1 MHQILYYIIIIPLS
15 LLPHFI
21 LYRISDILCVI
32 MKDILRY
39 RKDIIL
45 GNIKRS
51 FPDKTVDQELEI
63 YRNFYRH
70 FCDLLIE
77 NLKGFNITETQ
88 IKSRLKMSNPELVND
103 YFEKGKSIILIGGH
117 YNNWEITAQGCPVY
131 LKHELYAIYK
141 PLKSDFYNNKMRS
154 TRGKFGLHLT
164 PMKLTKKYFELE
176 TKNPK
181 AIIFG
186 SDQSPSNVK
195 NAYWTTFLNQ
205 DTGFLFGAEKYAK
218 DYNYPVIYVHI
229 EKVKRG
235 FYMVNF
241 ELICEDPNSLKHGEI
256 IKLFAEKL
264 EKNIIDRPPYWLW
277 SHHRWKKSKPL

>member
-21 LYRISDILCVI
+21 LYRISDVLCVI

-51 FPDKTVDQELEI
+51 FPDKTVDQQLEI

-77 NLKGFNITETQ
+77 NLKGFTITKTQ

-103 YFEKGKSIILIGGH
+103 YFKKGKSIILIGGH

-256 IKLFAEKL
+256 IELFAEKL

-277 SHHRWKKSKPL
+277 SHHRWKKSKPM

>member
-21 LYRISDILCVI
+21 LYRISDVLCVI
-32 MKDILRY
+32 MKDVLRY

-45 GNIKRS
+45 GNIERS
-51 FPDKTVDQELEI
+51 FPDKTVDQHLEI

-77 NLKGFNITETQ
+77 NLKGFTITKAQ

>member
-1 MHQILYYIIIIPLS
+1 MNQLLYYIIIIPLS

-21 LYRISDILCVI
+21 LYRISDVFCVI

-51 FPDKTVDQELEI
+51 FPDKTVDQQLEI

-77 NLKGFNITETQ
+77 NLKGFTITKTQ
-88 IKSRLKMSNPELVND
+88 IKSRLNMSNPELVND

-117 YNNWEITAQGCPVY
+117 YNNWEVTAQGCPVY

-164 PMKLTKKYFELE
+164 PMKLTKKYFGLE

-241 ELICEDPNSLKHGEI
+241 ELICEDPNTLKHGEI
-256 IKLFAEKL
+256 IELFAEKL

>member
-1 MHQILYYIIIIPLS
+1 M
-15 LLPHFI
+15 
-21 LYRISDILCVI
+21 YRISDVLCVI

-51 FPDKTVDQELEI
+51 FPDKTVDQQLEI

-77 NLKGFNITETQ
+77 NLKGFTITKTQ

-103 YFEKGKSIILIGGH
+103 YFKKGKSIILIGGH

-256 IKLFAEKL
+256 IELFAEKL

-277 SHHRWKKSKPL
+277 SHHRWKKSKPM

>member
-1 MHQILYYIIIIPLS
+1 M
-15 LLPHFI
+15 
-21 LYRISDILCVI
+21 YRISDVLCVI
-32 MKDILRY
+32 MKDVLRY

-45 GNIKRS
+45 GNIERS
-51 FPDKTVDQELEI
+51 FPDKTVDQQLEI

-77 NLKGFNITETQ
+77 NLKGFTITKAQ
-88 IKSRLKMSNPELVND
+88 IKRRLKMSNPELVND

-241 ELICEDPNSLKHGEI
+241 ELICDHPNSLKHGEI
-256 IKLFAEKL
+256 IELFAEKL
-264 EKNIIDRPPYWLW
+264 EKNIIDMPPYWLW

>member
-21 LYRISDILCVI
+21 LYRISDVLCVI
-32 MKDILRY
+32 MKDVLRY
-39 RKDIIL
+39 RKNIIL
-45 GNIKRS
+45 GNIERS
-51 FPDKTVDQELEI
+51 FPDKTVDQQLEI

-77 NLKGFNITETQ
+77 NLKGFTITKAQ
-88 IKSRLKMSNPELVND
+88 IKRRLKMSNPELVND

-241 ELICEDPNSLKHGEI
+241 ELICDHPNSLKHGEI
-256 IKLFAEKL
+256 IELFAEKL
-264 EKNIIDRPPYWLW
+264 EKNIFDMPPYWLW

>member
-1 MHQILYYIIIIPLS
+1 MNQLLYYIIIIPLS

-32 MKDILRY
+32 MKDILSY

-51 FPDKTVDQELEI
+51 FPDKTVDQQLEI

-77 NLKGFNITETQ
+77 NLKGFTITKTQ

>member
-1 MHQILYYIIIIPLS
+1 MHQLLYYLIIIPLS
-15 LLPHFI
+15 LLPYLILYVISDLLCFI
-21 LYRISDILCVI
+21 LKNIF
-32 MKDILRY
+32 KY

-51 FPDKTVDQELEI
+51 FPEKTVDQHLEI
-63 YRNFYRH
+63 YTNFYRH

-77 NLKGFNITETQ
+77 NLKGFTITETQ
-88 IKSRLKMSNPELVND
+88 IKNRLKMSNPELVNE

-141 PLKSDFYNNKMRS
+141 PLKSIFYNNKMRS
-154 TRGKFGLHLT
+154 TRGKFGLRLT
-164 PMKLTKKYFELE
+164 PMKLTKKSFELE
-176 TKNPK
+176 SSIPK

-186 SDQSPSNVK
+186 SDQSPSNAK

-235 FYMVNF
+235 FYNVNF
-241 ELICEDPNSLKHGEI
+241 KLISDNPKSLKHGEI
-256 IKLFAEKL
+256 MELFSKNL
-264 EKNIIDRPPYWLW
+264 EKNIVDMPAYWLW

>member
-1 MHQILYYIIIIPLS
+1 MHQLLYYIIIIPLS
-15 LLPHFI
+15 LLPHFV
-21 LYRISDILCVI
+21 LYKISDLLCVV
-32 MKDILRY
+32 MKDILKY

-51 FPDKTVDQELEI
+51 FPEKTVDQQLKI
-63 YRNFYRH
+63 YANFYRH

-77 NLKGFNITETQ
+77 NLKGFTITKTQ

-117 YNNWEITAQGCPVY
+117 YNNWEITAQGCPIY

-141 PLKSDFYNNKMRS
+141 PLKNDFYNNKMRS
-154 TRGKFGLHLT
+154 TREKFGLYLT

-176 TKNPK
+176 TNNPK

-235 FYMVNF
+235 FYRVNF
-241 ELICEDPNSLKHGEI
+241 ELICESPRSLKHGEI
-256 IKLFAEKL
+256 MELFSEKL
-264 EKNIIDRPPYWLW
+264 EKNIVDIPHYWLW

>member
-1 MHQILYYIIIIPLS
+1 MHQLLYYIIIIPLS
-15 LLPHFI
+15 LLPHFV
-21 LYRISDILCVI
+21 LYKISDLLCVV
-32 MKDILRY
+32 MKDILKY

-51 FPDKTVDQELEI
+51 FPEKTVNQQLEI
-63 YRNFYRH
+63 YANFYRH

-77 NLKGFNITETQ
+77 NLKGFTITKTQ

-117 YNNWEITAQGCPVY
+117 YNNWEITAQGCPIY

-141 PLKSDFYNNKMRS
+141 PLKNDFYNNKMRS
-154 TRGKFGLHLT
+154 TREKFGLYLT

-176 TKNPK
+176 TNNPK

-235 FYMVNF
+235 FYRVNF
-241 ELICEDPNSLKHGEI
+241 ELICESPRSLKHGEI
-256 IKLFAEKL
+256 MELFSEKL
-264 EKNIIDRPPYWLW
+264 EKNIVDIPHNWLW

>member
-1 MHQILYYIIIIPLS
+1 MNQLLYYIIIIPLS

-32 MKDILRY
+32 MKDILSY

-51 FPDKTVDQELEI
+51 FPDKTVDQQLEI

-77 NLKGFNITETQ
+77 NLKGFTITKTQ

-117 YNNWEITAQGCPVY
+117 YNNWEVTAQGCPVY

-195 NAYWTTFLNQ
+195 NAYWTKFLNQ

>member
-1 MHQILYYIIIIPLS
+1 MHQLLYYIIIIPLS
-15 LLPHFI
+15 LLPHFV
-21 LYRISDILCVI
+21 LYKISDLLCVV
-32 MKDILRY
+32 MKDVLKY

-51 FPDKTVDQELEI
+51 FPEKTVDQQLEI
-63 YRNFYRH
+63 YANFYHH

-77 NLKGFNITETQ
+77 NLKGFTITKTQ

-103 YFEKGKSIILIGGH
+103 YFEKGKSVILIGGH
-117 YNNWEITAQGCPVY
+117 YNNWEITAQGCPIY

-141 PLKSDFYNNKMRS
+141 PLKNDFYNNKMRS
-154 TRGKFGLHLT
+154 TREKFGLYLT

-176 TKNPK
+176 TNNPK

-235 FYMVNF
+235 FYRVNF
-241 ELICEDPNSLKHGEI
+241 ELICESPRSLKHGEI
-256 IKLFAEKL
+256 MELFSEKL
-264 EKNIIDRPPYWLW
+264 EKKIVDIPHYWLW

>member
-1 MHQILYYIIIIPLS
+1 MYQILYYIIIIPLS

-21 LYRISDILCVI
+21 LYRISDVLCII

-51 FPDKTVDQELEI
+51 FPDKTVDQQLEI

-77 NLKGFNITETQ
+77 NLKGFTITKTQ

-103 YFEKGKSIILIGGH
+103 YFKKGKSIILIGGH
-117 YNNWEITAQGCPVY
+117 YNNWEVTAQGCPVY

-154 TRGKFGLHLT
+154 TRGKFGLHLI

-241 ELICEDPNSLKHGEI
+241 ELICDDPNSLKHGEI
-256 IKLFAEKL
+256 IELFAEKL
-264 EKNIIDRPPYWLW
+264 EKNIIDSPPYWLW

>member
-21 LYRISDILCVI
+21 LYRISDVLCVI

-51 FPDKTVDQELEI
+51 FPDKTVDQQLEI
-63 YRNFYRH
+63 YNNFYRH

-77 NLKGFNITETQ
+77 NLKGFTITKTQ

-103 YFEKGKSIILIGGH
+103 YFKKGKSIILIGGH
-117 YNNWEITAQGCPVY
+117 YNNWEVTAQGCPVY

-154 TRGKFGLHLT
+154 TRGKFGLHLI

-241 ELICEDPNSLKHGEI
+241 ELICDDPNSLKHGEI
-256 IKLFAEKL
+256 IELFAKKL
-264 EKNIIDRPPYWLW
+264 EKNIVDMPPYWLW

>member
-1 MHQILYYIIIIPLS
+1 MHQLLYYIIIIPLS
-15 LLPHFI
+15 LLPHFV
-21 LYRISDILCVI
+21 LYKISDLLCVV
-32 MKDILRY
+32 MKDILKY

-51 FPDKTVDQELEI
+51 FPEKTVNQQLEI
-63 YRNFYRH
+63 YANFYRH

-77 NLKGFNITETQ
+77 NLKGFTITKTQ
-88 IKSRLKMSNPELVND
+88 IKSRLNMSNPELVND

-117 YNNWEITAQGCPVY
+117 YNNWEITAQGCPIY

-141 PLKSDFYNNKMRS
+141 PLKNDFYNNKMRS
-154 TRGKFGLHLT
+154 TREKFGLYLT

-176 TKNPK
+176 TNNPK

-235 FYMVNF
+235 FYRVNF
-241 ELICEDPNSLKHGEI
+241 ELICESPRSLKHGEI
-256 IKLFAEKL
+256 MELFSEKL
-264 EKNIIDRPPYWLW
+264 EKNIVDIPHNWLW
-277 SHHRWKKSKPL
+277 SHHRWKKSKPM

>member
-1 MHQILYYIIIIPLS
+1 MNQLLYYIIIIPLS

-21 LYRISDILCVI
+21 LYRISDVLCVI
-32 MKDILRY
+32 MKDVLRY

-51 FPDKTVDQELEI
+51 FPDKTVDQQLEI

-77 NLKGFNITETQ
+77 NLKGFTITKTQ

-117 YNNWEITAQGCPVY
+117 YNNWEVTAQGCPVY

>member
-21 LYRISDILCVI
+21 LYRISDVLCVI
-32 MKDILRY
+32 MKDVLRY

-45 GNIKRS
+45 GNIERS
-51 FPDKTVDQELEI
+51 FPDKTVDQQLEI

-77 NLKGFNITETQ
+77 NLKGFTITKAQ

-241 ELICEDPNSLKHGEI
+241 ELICDHPNSLKHGEI
-256 IKLFAEKL
+256 IELFAEKL
-264 EKNIIDRPPYWLW
+264 EKNIIDMPPYWLW

>member
-1 MHQILYYIIIIPLS
+1 
-15 LLPHFI
+15 
-21 LYRISDILCVI
+21 
-32 MKDILRY
+32 MKDILKY

-51 FPDKTVDQELEI
+51 FPEKTVNQQLEI
-63 YRNFYRH
+63 YANFYRH

-77 NLKGFNITETQ
+77 NLKGFTITKTQ

-117 YNNWEITAQGCPVY
+117 YNNWEITAQGCPIY

-141 PLKSDFYNNKMRS
+141 PLKNDFYNNKMRS
-154 TRGKFGLHLT
+154 TREKFGLYLT

-176 TKNPK
+176 TNNPK

-235 FYMVNF
+235 FYRVNF
-241 ELICEDPNSLKHGEI
+241 ELICESPRSLKHGEI
-256 IKLFAEKL
+256 MELFSKKL
-264 EKNIIDRPPYWLW
+264 EKNIVDIPHNWLW
-277 SHHRWKKSKPL
+277 SHHRWKKSKQL

>member
-21 LYRISDILCVI
+21 LYRISDVLCVI
-32 MKDILRY
+32 MKDVLRY

-45 GNIKRS
+45 GNIERS
-51 FPDKTVDQELEI
+51 FPDKTVDQQLEI

-77 NLKGFNITETQ
+77 NLKGFTITKAQ
-88 IKSRLKMSNPELVND
+88 IKRRLKMSNPELVND

-241 ELICEDPNSLKHGEI
+241 ELICDHPNSLKHGEI
-256 IKLFAEKL
+256 IELFAEKL
-264 EKNIIDRPPYWLW
+264 EKNIIDMPPYWLW

>member
-1 MHQILYYIIIIPLS
+1 MHQLLYYIIIIPLS
-15 LLPHFI
+15 LLPHFV
-21 LYRISDILCVI
+21 LYKISDILCVV
-32 MKDILRY
+32 MKDILKY

-51 FPDKTVDQELEI
+51 FPEKTVNQQLEI
-63 YRNFYRH
+63 YANFYRH

-77 NLKGFNITETQ
+77 NLKGFTITKTQ

-117 YNNWEITAQGCPVY
+117 YNNWEITAQGCPIY

-141 PLKSDFYNNKMRS
+141 PLKNDFYNNKMRS
-154 TRGKFGLHLT
+154 TREKFGLYLT

-176 TKNPK
+176 TNNPK

-195 NAYWTTFLNQ
+195 YAYWTTFLNQ
-205 DTGFLFGAEKYAK
+205 DTGFLFGAEK
-218 DYNYPVIYVHI
+218 
-229 EKVKRG
+229 
-235 FYMVNF
+235 
-241 ELICEDPNSLKHGEI
+241 
-256 IKLFAEKL
+256 
-264 EKNIIDRPPYWLW
+264 
-277 SHHRWKKSKPL
+277 

>member
-21 LYRISDILCVI
+21 LYRISDVLCVI

-51 FPDKTVDQELEI
+51 FPDKTVDQQLEI

-77 NLKGFNITETQ
+77 NLKGFTITKTQ

-103 YFEKGKSIILIGGH
+103 YFKKGKSIILIGGH

-256 IKLFAEKL
+256 IELFAEKL

>member
-1 MHQILYYIIIIPLS
+1 MNQLLYYIIIIPLS

-32 MKDILRY
+32 MKDVLRY

-51 FPDKTVDQELEI
+51 FPDKTVDQQLEI

-77 NLKGFNITETQ
+77 NLKGFTITKTQ

-103 YFEKGKSIILIGGH
+103 YFKKGKSIILIGGH

-154 TRGKFGLHLT
+154 TWGKFGLHLT

-256 IKLFAEKL
+256 IELFAEKL

>member
-1 MHQILYYIIIIPLS
+1 MNQLLYYIIIIPLS

-21 LYRISDILCVI
+21 LYRISDVLCVI
-32 MKDILRY
+32 MKDVLRY

-45 GNIKRS
+45 GNIERS
-51 FPDKTVDQELEI
+51 FPDKTVDQQLEI

-77 NLKGFNITETQ
+77 NLKGFTITKTQ

-117 YNNWEITAQGCPVY
+117 YNNWEVTAQGCPVY

>member
-1 MHQILYYIIIIPLS
+1 MYQILYYIIIIPLS

-39 RKDIIL
+39 RKDIVL

-51 FPDKTVDQELEI
+51 FPDKTVDEQLEI
-63 YRNFYRH
+63 YSNFYRH

-117 YNNWEITAQGCPVY
+117 YNNWEISAQGCSVY

-141 PLKSDFYNNKMRS
+141 PLKSDFYNKKMRS
-154 TRGKFGLHLT
+154 SRGKFGLQLT

-218 DYNYPVIYVHI
+218 DYDYPVIYVHI

-241 ELICEDPNSLKHGEI
+241 ELICENPNALKHGEI
-256 IKLFAEKL
+256 IELFAEKL
-264 EKNIIDRPPYWLW
+264 EKNIIDMPPYWLW

>member
-21 LYRISDILCVI
+21 LYRISDVLCVI
-32 MKDILRY
+32 MKDVLRY

-51 FPDKTVDQELEI
+51 FPDKTVDQQLEI

-77 NLKGFNITETQ
+77 NLKGFSITKAQ
-88 IKSRLKMSNPELVND
+88 IKRRLKMSNPELVND

-241 ELICEDPNSLKHGEI
+241 ELICDHPNSLKHGEI
-256 IKLFAEKL
+256 IELFAEKL
-264 EKNIIDRPPYWLW
+264 EKNIIDSPPYWLW

>member
-1 MHQILYYIIIIPLS
+1 
-15 LLPHFI
+15 
-21 LYRISDILCVI
+21 
-32 MKDILRY
+32 MKDILSY

-51 FPDKTVDQELEI
+51 FPDKTVDQQLEI

-77 NLKGFNITETQ
+77 NLKGFTITEAQ

-117 YNNWEITAQGCPVY
+117 YNNWEVTAQGCPVY

>member
-1 MHQILYYIIIIPLS
+1 MNQLLYYIIIIPLS

-51 FPDKTVDQELEI
+51 FPDKTVDQQLEI

-77 NLKGFNITETQ
+77 NLKGFTITKTQ

>member
-21 LYRISDILCVI
+21 LYRISDVLCVI

-45 GNIKRS
+45 GNIERS
-51 FPDKTVDQELEI
+51 FPDKTVDQQLEI

-77 NLKGFNITETQ
+77 NLKGFTITKAQ
-88 IKSRLKMSNPELVND
+88 IKRRLKMSNPELVND

-241 ELICEDPNSLKHGEI
+241 ELICDHPNSLKHGEI
-256 IKLFAEKL
+256 IELFAEKL
-264 EKNIIDRPPYWLW
+264 EKNIIDMPPYWLW

>member
-1 MHQILYYIIIIPLS
+1 MLQLLYYIIIIPLS

-21 LYRISDILCVI
+21 LYRISDLLCVI
-32 MKDILRY
+32 MKDILKY

-51 FPDKTVDQELEI
+51 FPKKTVDQQLEI
-63 YRNFYRH
+63 YANFYRH

-77 NLKGFNITETQ
+77 NLKGFTITKTQ
-88 IKSRLKMSNPELVND
+88 IKIRLKMLNPELVND

-117 YNNWEITAQGCPVY
+117 YNNWEITAQGCPIY

-154 TRGKFGLHLT
+154 TRSKFGLHLT

-241 ELICEDPNSLKHGEI
+241 ELICDSPKSLKHGEI
-256 IKLFAEKL
+256 MELFSKKL
-264 EKNIIDRPPYWLW
+264 EKNIVDIPHYWLW

>member
-1 MHQILYYIIIIPLS
+1 
-15 LLPHFI
+15 
-21 LYRISDILCVI
+21 

-51 FPDKTVDQELEI
+51 FPDKTVDQQLEI

-77 NLKGFNITETQ
+77 NLKGFTITKTQ
-88 IKSRLKMSNPELVND
+88 IKSRLKMSNPELVNN
-103 YFEKGKSIILIGGH
+103 YFKKGKSIILIGGH
-117 YNNWEITAQGCPVY
+117 YNNWEVTAQGCPVY

-154 TRGKFGLHLT
+154 TRGKFGLHLI

-256 IKLFAEKL
+256 IELFAEKL

>member
-1 MHQILYYIIIIPLS
+1 MNQLLYYIIIIPLS

-32 MKDILRY
+32 MKDILSY

-51 FPDKTVDQELEI
+51 FPDKTVDQQLEI

-77 NLKGFNITETQ
+77 NLKGFTITKTQ

-117 YNNWEITAQGCPVY
+117 YNNWEVTAQGCPVY

-141 PLKSDFYNNKMRS
+141 PLKNDFYNNKMRS
-154 TRGKFGLHLT
+154 TRGKFGLHLI

>member
-1 MHQILYYIIIIPLS
+1 MNQLLYYIIIIPLS

-21 LYRISDILCVI
+21 LYRISDVLCVI
-32 MKDILRY
+32 MKDVLRY

-45 GNIKRS
+45 GNIERS
-51 FPDKTVDQELEI
+51 FPDKTVDQQLEI

-77 NLKGFNITETQ
+77 NLKGFTITKAQ

-241 ELICEDPNSLKHGEI
+241 ELICDHPNSLKHGEI
-256 IKLFAEKL
+256 IELFAEKL
-264 EKNIIDRPPYWLW
+264 EKNIIDMPPYWLW

>member
-1 MHQILYYIIIIPLS
+1 MHQLLYYIIIIPLS
-15 LLPHFI
+15 LLPHFV
-21 LYRISDILCVI
+21 LYKISDLLCVV
-32 MKDILRY
+32 MKDILKY

-51 FPDKTVDQELEI
+51 FPEKTVDQQLKI
-63 YRNFYRH
+63 YANFYRH

-77 NLKGFNITETQ
+77 NLKGFTITKTQ

-103 YFEKGKSIILIGGH
+103 YFEKEKSIILIGGH
-117 YNNWEITAQGCPVY
+117 YNNWEITAQGCPIY

-141 PLKSDFYNNKMRS
+141 PLKNDFYNNKMRS
-154 TRGKFGLHLT
+154 TREKFGLYLT

-176 TKNPK
+176 TNNPK

-235 FYMVNF
+235 FYRVNF
-241 ELICEDPNSLKHGEI
+241 ELICESPRSLKHGEI
-256 IKLFAEKL
+256 MELFSEKL
-264 EKNIIDRPPYWLW
+264 EKNIVDIPHYWLW

>member
-1 MHQILYYIIIIPLS
+1 MHQLLYYIIIIPLS
-15 LLPHFI
+15 LLPHFV
-21 LYRISDILCVI
+21 LYKISDLLCVV
-32 MKDILRY
+32 MKDILKY

-51 FPDKTVDQELEI
+51 FPEKTVNQQLEI
-63 YRNFYRH
+63 YANFYRH

-77 NLKGFNITETQ
+77 NLKGFTITKTQ

-117 YNNWEITAQGCPVY
+117 YNNWEVTAQGCPVY

-141 PLKSDFYNNKMRS
+141 PLKSDFYNSKMRS

-241 ELICEDPNSLKHGEI
+241 ELICDDPNSLKHGEI
-256 IKLFAEKL
+256 IELFAKKL
-264 EKNIIDRPPYWLW
+264 EKNIVDMPPYWLW

>member
-1 MHQILYYIIIIPLS
+1 MNQLLYYIIIIPLS

-51 FPDKTVDQELEI
+51 FPDKTVDQQLEI

-77 NLKGFNITETQ
+77 NLKGFTITKTQ

-117 YNNWEITAQGCPVY
+117 YNNWEVTAQGCPVY